1 MIERQY
7 NRHRHSVVLRSS
19 NFFQLVED
27 KVYKNMLQGSI
38 NVLVSDQSTITGD
51 QVSDVAMPARLP
63 TPPASPTVPQL
74 ILCADGGGSKVCVVV
89 RSDDGLEVRGTAGPC
104 NV

>member
-1 MIERQY
+1 
-7 NRHRHSVVLRSS
+7 
-19 NFFQLVED
+19 
-27 KVYKNMLQGSI
+27 MLQENGSG
-38 NVLVSDQSTITGD
+38 LVSDQPTVTGD
-51 QVSDVAMPARLP
+51 QVSDVAMPTRLP

-89 RSDDGLEVRGTAGPC
+89 RSADGLEVRGTAGPC